1 MAKSKKDHAAE
12 TATQEP
18 PAPRIT
24 KTELLHLNNVA
35 ANNNYNRVICQD
47 YLREIPDDATFS
59 LRPIMVHEHAQGR
72 RVAAH
77 LRCFVTPDNDKSNI
91 VMLDVPM
98 DEYATICADILTR
111 LEEEEKDAK
120 TPLKKN
126 SDSAA

>member
-1 MAKSKKDHAAE
+1 MTKSKKDHAAE

-18 PAPRIT
+18 PAQRIT
-24 KTELLHLNNVA
+24 KTALLHLNNVA

-72 RVAAH
+72 RVTAH

-91 VMLDVPM
+91 GMLDVPM
-98 DEYATICADILTR
+98 DEYATICARADILTR
-111 LEEEEKDAK
+111 LEEEEKKCQNPAQEK
-120 TPLKKN
+120 
-126 SDSAA
+126 